1 MERARIPHHVVIR
14 IAAAA
19 GADPRTVRR
28 VLNGEDVRGLVRERI
43 DKALKDAGLACEKT
57 DEGRAA

>member
-1 MERARIPHHVVIR
+1 MEHARTPHHVVIR

-43 DKALKDAGLACEKT
+43 DKALKDAGLARAT
-57 DEGRAA
+57 TEGGKAA